1 MIYRSLNLVS
11 FGAEECLLDPYEASN
26 VFLVNPLHLN
36 KALCKGKKQGK
47 ETNLVKALLFVI
59 KLHL

>member
-1 MIYRSLNLVS
+1 MIYRSINLVS

-36 KALCKGKKQGK
+36 TGLCKEKKTKQRDK
-47 ETNLVKALLFVI
+47 FSESLI
-59 KLHL
+59 ICY